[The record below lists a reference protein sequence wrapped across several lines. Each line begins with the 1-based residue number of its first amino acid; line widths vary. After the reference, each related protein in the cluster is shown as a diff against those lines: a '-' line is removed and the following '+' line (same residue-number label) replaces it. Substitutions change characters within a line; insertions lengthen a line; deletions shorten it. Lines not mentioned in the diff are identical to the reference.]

1 MIEKIADKAV
11 LIYPEFDTQNTFWSY
26 ASSLKMYAPLGE
38 FGLPKRLLP
47 PLGLMGLFNHLKPY
61 YDEICLIDKN
71 VNPGSLVDL
80 VGDAEHVF
88 IGGMQAQ
95 EQSLLKLAVAL
106 KKMDKLVIVGG

>member
-61 YDEICLIDKN
+61 YDEICLIDKKC
-71 VNPGSLVDL
+71 
-80 VGDAEHVF
+80 
-88 IGGMQAQ
+88 
-95 EQSLLKLAVAL
+95 QSG
-106 KKMDKLVIVGG
+106 VIS